1 MSGLWFLQKNI
12 LKSAVKMIDL
22 KYLISFICLISF
34 SEGISS
40 SDAFKSEN
48 NKKTQI
54 FIIYGQSNASGRGK
68 LFPSE
73 IILDNMSSFFFSN
86 VDSDLKNKDLMY
98 RKCRKYFKHVP
109 PRENC
114 GFLMP
119 ITNRVDDMYKYGGYS
134 AWKSFSNTLKKK
146 DVKHLI
152 INASVGGTS
161 LKQLMKGNYDQRGES
176 NYRYENLIW
185 AVKNSINKIGLE
197 NIEKI
202 STIILHGEN
211 DAEYMALNNIDYE
224 AYLREYFKDMEI
236 LINSIRNDVGFME
249 MNSYVVRMVVGSK
262 SINNSS
268 RLKDIKNDLGYW
280 QIEFGCN
287 KLNVIKPISLL
298 PAFFS
303 SNDGSLH
310 PDGEHIS
317 RKGLDILGEDIA
329 KKLLDEDMGYVTKEL
344 CHINKSLS
352 PKLIFNRP
360 F

>member
-1 MSGLWFLQKNI
+1 MVIALPQKNI
-12 LKSAVKMIDL
+12 SKNVINMINL
-22 KYLISFICLISF
+22 KYLFFFICFISF

-40 SDAFKSEN
+40 SDAN
-48 NKKTQI
+48 NLKNDQKTQI
-54 FIIYGQSNASGRGK
+54 FIIYGQSNASGRGE
-68 LFPSE
+68 LSLSE
-73 IILDNMSSFFFSN
+73 IITDSISFFFSS
-86 VDSDLKNKDLMY
+86 VDSDLKNKNLMY
-98 RKCRKYFKHVP
+98 RKCRRYFKHVP
-109 PRENC
+109 PKENC

-185 AVKNSINKIGLE
+185 AVKNSISEIGLE
-197 NIEKI
+197 NIERI

-211 DAEYMALNNIDYE
+211 DAEYMALNNINYE
-224 AYLREYFKDMEI
+224 SYFKEYFQDMEI
-236 LINSIRNDVGFME
+236 LVNSINNDIGFRKMD
-249 MNSYVVRMVVGSK
+249 SYIIRMVIGSK
-262 SINNSS
+262 SSNNNS
-268 RLKDIKNDLGYW
+268 RLEDIKNDLGYW
-280 QIEFGCN
+280 QIEFGCKKSN
-287 KLNVIKPISLL
+287 IIKPISVI

-303 SNDGSLH
+303 SADDSLH

-317 RKGLDILGEDIA
+317 RIGLDILGEDVA
-329 KKLLDEDMGYVTKEL
+329 KKLLNDDIDYVTKEL
-344 CHINKSLS
+344 CRLNKSLS